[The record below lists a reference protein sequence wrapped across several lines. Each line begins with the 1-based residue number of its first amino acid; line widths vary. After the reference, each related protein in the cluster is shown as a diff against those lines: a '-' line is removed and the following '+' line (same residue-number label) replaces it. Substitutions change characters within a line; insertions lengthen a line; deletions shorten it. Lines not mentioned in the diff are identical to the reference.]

1 MTVDKNILRD
11 YIDACELIKETEED
25 IRHLKRQR
33 KTIVTDSVKGSM
45 PEFPY
50 AAQNFKIA
58 GVSHT
63 VIKNPGELKK
73 QEVIL
78 EERKTNAEKIKTQ
91 VEVWM
96 NTIPMRMQRIIRMK
110 YFERKTWDKVA
121 KRMGCDVSGDA
132 IRKELESFM
141 KNN

>member
-1 MTVDKNILRD
+1 MDKSILRD

-25 IRHLKRQR
+25 IRQLKRQR

-45 PEFPY
+45 HEFPY

-63 VIKNPGELKK
+63 VIKHPGELKK
-73 QEVIL
+73 QETIL
-78 EERKTNAEKIKTQ
+78 EERKANAEKIKTK
-91 VEVWM
+91 VEAWM

-110 YFERKTWDKVA
+110 FFERKSWDKVA
-121 KRMGCDVSGDA
+121 KKMGRNATADGVRMELNNFMSG
-132 IRKELESFM
+132 K
-141 KNN
+141 

>member
-1 MTVDKNILRD
+1 MDKSILRD

-25 IRHLKRQR
+25 IRQLKRQR

-45 PEFPY
+45 HEFPY

-63 VIKNPGELKK
+63 VIKHPGELKK
-73 QEVIL
+73 QETIL
-78 EERKTNAEKIKTQ
+78 EERKANAEKIKTK
-91 VEVWM
+91 VEAWM

-110 YFERKTWDKVA
+110 HFERKSWDKVA
-121 KRMGCDVSGDA
+121 AKMGEDVSKEA
-132 IRKELESFM
+132 IRKELENFL